1 MNDVKK
7 LYEQMLPDGG
17 FILDHERSII
27 EENQYCY
34 ALSSERGEGYFWYY
48 FYEDM
53 FVIEKQD
60 FFFYAFSS
68 VSSDSSGSSISLESS
83 ASSSVILILTYSRSD
98 L

>member
-1 MNDVKK
+1 
-7 LYEQMLPDGG
+7 MLPDGG

-60 FFFYAFSS
+60 FFFYDEFFWSLQNPILYL
-68 VSSDSSGSSISLESS
+68 SSISFRCLERNF
-83 ASSSVILILTYSRSD
+83 ILIASYHQTA
-98 L
+98 